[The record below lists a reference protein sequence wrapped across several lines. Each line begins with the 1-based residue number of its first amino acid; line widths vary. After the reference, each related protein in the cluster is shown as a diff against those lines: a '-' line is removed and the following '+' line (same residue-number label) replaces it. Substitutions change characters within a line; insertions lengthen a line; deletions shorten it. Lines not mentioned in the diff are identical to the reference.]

1 MRLHLFKETDVRLP
15 RKKLEALFA
24 AVTGEEAAHGAADVN
39 VVFTT
44 DPALRKLNK
53 QFRQIDR
60 PTDVLSF
67 NIDDADDAGG
77 TFGEIYISVP
87 TAQRQAA
94 DYGAPLAEELVRLTC
109 HGLLHLFGYDH
120 HREDDAARMKAR
132 EEHFLALTERRG

>member
-15 RKKLEALFA
+15 RKRLQTLFA
-24 AVTGEEAAHGAADVN
+24 AVTGEEAAHASADVN

-44 DPALRKLNK
+44 DPVLKNLNR
-53 QFRQIDR
+53 QFRNIDR

-67 NIDDADDAGG
+67 NIDESDDAGG

-87 TAQRQAA
+87 TARRQAS
-94 DYGAPLAEELVRLTC
+94 DYGATLAEELVRLTC

-120 HREDDAARMKAR
+120 HKEDEAARMKAR
-132 EEHFLALTERRG
+132 EEHFLALTEGHG